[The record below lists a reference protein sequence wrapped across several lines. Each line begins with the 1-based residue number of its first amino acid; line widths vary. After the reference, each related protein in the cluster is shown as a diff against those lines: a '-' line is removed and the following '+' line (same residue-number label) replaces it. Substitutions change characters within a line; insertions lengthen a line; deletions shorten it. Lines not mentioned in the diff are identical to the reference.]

1 MKLQIFCLGLVAIF
15 LIGCEDGA
23 PTSAIDCTALAQS
36 MSDTSTT
43 YTDAA
48 TAGTATKAD
57 CDAWVAATQAYVDGG
72 CDSGGYYPQTTLD
85 EMTNACAAAFP
96 E

>member
-15 LIGCEDGA
+15 LIGCEDDA

-36 MSDTSTT
+36 ISDTSTT

-72 CDSGGYYPQTTLD
+72 CDTGGYYPQTTID
-85 EMTNACAAAFP
+85 QMATGCAAFP

>member
-1 MKLQIFCLGLVAIF
+1 MKLQVFCLGLFAIL
-15 LIGCEDGA
+15 LIGCEDDA

-36 MSDTSTT
+36 MSDISTT

-57 CDAWVAATQAYVDGG
+57 CEANVTAMQAYVDGG

-85 EMTNACAAAFP
+85 EMANGSATAFP
-96 E
+96 G